1 MTITWYG
8 HSCFKIDNQGGHL
21 TIITDPF
28 DKKIGLTPPR
38 GNADII
44 TISHNHYDHNN
55 VKAIS
60 GEPFVIE
67 TPGEY
72 EVKEI
77 RILGVPGYHD
87 NEKGKER
94 GINIIYLIKIDG
106 IKICHLGDMG
116 QEKLTDK
123 QLELINDVDIL
134 MIPVGG
140 VYTIDAKKAVKIIKQ
155 IEPSI
160 IIPMHYKLPG
170 LTEELA
176 KVDGVLVVSHVKGH
190 ICSGF
195 GGAVKNL
202 GMGALTK
209 KTKSEIHA
217 GGEPVFSGECRRC
230 KACEKA
236 CPLGT
241 LKVDDTPIF
250 RTCYGCSN
258 CVYACEYG
266 LIKPKIAVFD
276 KLLAEG
282 ANAAQS
288 TFKKKYYINLVFR
301 ITTECDCEKDPG
313 RIIGKDCG
321 IIFGEDGV
329 AVDKASHDLICKIS
343 GEDVFLKWNKKSG
356 VEHIRQ
362 AEQAGMGSMK
372 YEMEEV

>member
-1 MTITWYG
+1 MKLY
-8 HSCFKIDNQGGHL
+8 HSKKLNEAVLAKIKSKLKKEFRGCKKIAVKTHFGEPGNEKALKPEDVKQ
-21 TIITDPF
+21 ITDVLQELSVDF
-28 DKKIGLTPPR
+28 FLYDSSVAYGGKR
-38 GNADII
+38 GEPS
-44 TISHNHYDHNN
+44 THKEY
-55 VKAIS
+55 AIS
-60 GEPFVIE
+60 KGWEELGEIR
-67 TPGEY
+67 TGDDY
-72 EVKEI
+72 LEVK
-77 RILGVPGYHD
+77 
-87 NEKGKER
+87 GKHMT
-94 GINIIYLIKIDG
+94 YQVCK
-106 IKICHLGDMG
+106 
-116 QEKLTDK
+116 
-123 QLELINDVDIL
+123 
-134 MIPVGG
+134 
-140 VYTIDAKKAVKIIKQ
+140 
-155 IEPSI
+155 
-160 IIPMHYKLPG
+160 
-170 LTEELA
+170 ELA

-301 ITTECDCEKDPG
+301 ITKECDCEKDPG